1 MHHGTSPPYSDSGAG
16 CWVDFL
22 ARRSLSWPPGYGC
35 GPVTFGPVWA
45 CGLNRLRNTE
55 THLDEERAV
64 VEAAEKDAAAF
75 QPLYD
80 RYFDQIFSYVYYHCG
95 SREQAED
102 ITAATFQRG
111 LEDLHNFHWRGVP
124 YSAWLYR
131 VAGNLLA
138 RDHRRPAWLELD
150 PEQPEQRAA
159 STGDEWLRR
168 EESAEL
174 HEAIRALA
182 PDQRQ
187 AILLRFFAGM
197 RNREVGKVM
206 NRSEGAVK
214 LLVFRAVSNLR
225 KQMPEE
231 ET

>member
-1 MHHGTSPPYSDSGAG
+1 
-16 CWVDFL
+16 
-22 ARRSLSWPPGYGC
+22 
-35 GPVTFGPVWA
+35 
-45 CGLNRLRNTE
+45 LRKTE
-55 THLDEERAV
+55 AELEEERKLV
-64 VEAAEKDAAAF
+64 AAAQKDPAAF
-75 QPLYD
+75 QELYD
-80 RYFDQIFSYVYYHCG
+80 RYFDQIFSYVYYHSG

-111 LEDLHNFHWRGVP
+111 LEDLRNFRWRGVP

-138 RDHRRPAWLELD
+138 REHRRPAWLELD
-150 PEQPEQRAA
+150 PQQPQGGSDAT
-159 STGDEWLRR
+159 SNEWLRR

-174 HEAIRALA
+174 QEAIRALP

-214 LLVFRAVSNLR
+214 LLVFRAVSSLR
-225 KQMPEE
+225 KSLGE
-231 ET
+231 ETS

>member
-1 MHHGTSPPYSDSGAG
+1 
-16 CWVDFL
+16 
-22 ARRSLSWPPGYGC
+22 
-35 GPVTFGPVWA
+35 
-45 CGLNRLRNTE
+45 LRKTE
-55 THLDEERAV
+55 AELEEERKL
-64 VEAAEKDAAAF
+64 VEAAQQDPAAF
-75 QPLYD
+75 QKLYD
-80 RYFDQIFSYVYYHCG
+80 RYFDQIFSYVYYHSG

-111 LEDLHNFHWRGVP
+111 LEDLRNFRWRGVP

-131 VAGNLLA
+131 VASNLLA
-138 RDHRRPAWLELD
+138 REHRRPAWLELD
-150 PEQPEQRAA
+150 PQQPHE
-159 STGDEWLRR
+159 SSDTTSDEWLRR

-174 HEAIRALA
+174 QDAIRALP

-214 LLVFRAVSNLR
+214 LLVFRAVTNLR
-225 KQMPEE
+225 QSLGEE
-231 ET
+231 AT

>member
-1 MHHGTSPPYSDSGAG
+1 M
-16 CWVDFL
+16 
-22 ARRSLSWPPGYGC
+22 RK
-35 GPVTFGPVWA
+35 
-45 CGLNRLRNTE
+45 TE
-55 THLDEERAV
+55 AELEEERKL
-64 VEAAEKDAAAF
+64 VEAAQEDPAAF
-75 QPLYD
+75 QQLYD
-80 RYFDQIFSYVYYHCG
+80 RYFDQIYTYVYYHSG

-111 LEDLHNFHWRGVP
+111 LEDLRNFRWRGVP

-131 VAGNLLA
+131 VASNLLA
-138 RDHRRPAWLELD
+138 REHRRPAWLELD
-150 PEQPEQRAA
+150 PEQPHE
-159 STGDEWLRR
+159 SSDVTSDEWLRR

-174 HEAIRALA
+174 QEAIRALP

-225 KQMPEE
+225 KSLGEA

>member
-1 MHHGTSPPYSDSGAG
+1 
-16 CWVDFL
+16 
-22 ARRSLSWPPGYGC
+22 
-35 GPVTFGPVWA
+35 
-45 CGLNRLRNTE
+45 LRKTDAE
-55 THLDEERAV
+55 LEEERGM
-64 VEAAEKDAAAF
+64 VEAAQRDAAAF
-75 QPLYD
+75 QKLYD

-111 LEDLHNFHWRGVP
+111 LEDLPNFRWRGVP

-131 VAGNLLA
+131 VASNLLA
-138 RDHRRPAWLELD
+138 RDHRRPAWLELND
-150 PEQPEQRAA
+150 EQVGEG
-159 STGDEWLRR
+159 SDTTGDEWLRR
-168 EESAEL
+168 EQSSEL
-174 HEAIRALA
+174 QEAIRALP

-214 LLVFRAVSNLR
+214 LLVFRGVSNLR
-225 KQMPEE
+225 KSLGEE